1 MHKQHVEEL
10 GDYKARILQLENQV
24 ASLRVKKDGSSTSAS
39 IATRD
44 IYLQSLQAEKDTAIE
59 EANIAKS
66 QALEV
71 STANQEMQGK
81 IEALQ
86 K

>member
-1 MHKQHVEEL
+1 MQATCKGT

-24 ASLRVKKDGSSTSAS
+24 ASLRVRMDGSSTSAS

-44 IYLQSLQAEKDTAIE
+44 IYLQSLQAEKDAAIE
-59 EANIAKS
+59 ETNIVKS
-66 QALEV
+66 QALEM

-81 IEALQ
+81 MEAL
-86 K
+86 